1 MLKLTE
7 VIVHNTHVKTGKT
20 TVNRHDSDL
29 TVLELDG
36 KNDKTNSCVNYY
48 SVEGVF
54 EGVKIT
60 TEEYKITI
68 FTVEKHKKHY
78 GLDTIIF

>member
-7 VIVHNTHVKTGKT
+7 VIVNNKNLKTGKT
-20 TVNRHDSDL
+20 NVNRHDSDL

-36 KNDKTNSCVNYY
+36 KNDKTGSCVNYY

-60 TEEYKITI
+60 TEEYQITI
-68 FTVEKHKKHY
+68 FTVEKHNNHY
-78 GLDTIIF
+78 GLNN